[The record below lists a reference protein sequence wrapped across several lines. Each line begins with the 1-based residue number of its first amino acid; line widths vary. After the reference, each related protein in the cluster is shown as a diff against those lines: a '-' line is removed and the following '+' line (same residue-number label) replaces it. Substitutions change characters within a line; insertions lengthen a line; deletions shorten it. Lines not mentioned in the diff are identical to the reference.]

1 MNTVNYYE
9 VLNVSPKASLKA
21 IKSAYRKLSKIYHPD
36 TGYKDQSKFLL
47 INEAY
52 DVLSDPDKR
61 KEYDGTLG
69 PMNSASRTSTKTS
82 TKSSSRTSSRT
93 SRQNYERSS
102 DMYETRPPYIF
113 KENVSPYSKL
123 YIRFILVQIIAF
135 IIGIMFLVSY
145 SDSVEYSYN
154 EPDTDSSYESESTSP
169 YSERMR
175 SQYEAELLEQQ
186 KYQQEYQTI
195 KEHTKNSTIVVE
207 EP

>member
-9 VLNVSPKASLKA
+9 VLNVSPKANLKA

-36 TGYKDQSKFLL
+36 TGYKDQLKFLL

-61 KEYDGTLG
+61 KEYDGALG
-69 PMNSASRTSTKTS
+69 PMNSASRTSS
-82 TKSSSRTSSRT
+82 
-93 SRQNYERSS
+93 QNYERSS

-113 KENVSPYSKL
+113 KENISPYSKL
-123 YIRFILVQIIAF
+123 YIRFILVQIIVF
-135 IIGIMFLVSY
+135 ILGIMFLVSY

-154 EPDTDSSYESESTSP
+154 EPDTDSRYESESTSQSSEDP

-195 KEHTKNSTIVVE
+195 KEHKKNSTIVVE